1 MGQLSEQFT
10 RQMVVMPPKWKR
22 FCTVSLVGGA
32 CGLVVAMG
40 GIGYGVYTTFFG
52 DKASIKTGVEAMSDA
67 TQTASS
73 QASKENVPM
82 RPGNPSVAGRDNALK
97 QAVPDTALTQT
108 QQHLARYLSRGYRV
122 DYDHAARI
130 VSYAVQIGQ
139 EHNVDPL
146 LVLSIVAI
154 ESSLNPKAESSV
166 GAQGLMQVHTRV
178 HTDKFE
184 EHGGLHAAFD
194 PYANMDVGTQII
206 KGYIKRTGSVVGG
219 LKWYVGASRHK
230 TDGGYG
236 RRVLL
241 EKSRITLAAEGKVD
255 HAVNLLRRQGQ
266 GPSYWDSRAA
276 KQASFADYLKFDLEQ
291 EADKNTRI
299 GASELLVSSNP

>member
-1 MGQLSEQFT
+1 MGQLSEQFA

-22 FCTVSLVGGA
+22 FCTLPLVGGA
-32 CGLVVAMG
+32 CALVLTLG
-40 GIGYGVYTTFFG
+40 GIGYGVHASLSVERSSTPADIG
-52 DKASIKTGVEAMSDA
+52 AMDAPERSLAWQDQSKQSAPSSPDKTVASASDG
-67 TQTASS
+67 QSD
-73 QASKENVPM
+73 V
-82 RPGNPSVAGRDNALK
+82 V
-97 QAVPDTALTQT
+97 LTQT
-108 QQHLARYLSRGYRV
+108 QQHLASYLSRGYRV
-122 DYDHAARI
+122 DYEHAARI
-130 VSYAVQIGQ
+130 VSYAVQIGK

-146 LVLSIVAI
+146 LLLSIVAI

-184 EHGGLHAAFD
+184 QHGGLHAAFD

-206 KGYIKRTGSVVGG
+206 KSYIKRTGSVVGG

-241 EKSRITLAAEGKVD
+241 EKSRITLAAEGKVE

-266 GPSYWDSRAA
+266 GPTYWDSRAA
-276 KQASFADYLKFDLEQ
+276 KHASFADYLKFDVEKDGGAGGLID
-291 EADKNTRI
+291 APARI
-299 GASELLVSSNP
+299 VSSNP

>member
-1 MGQLSEQFT
+1 MGQLSEQFA

-32 CGLVVAMG
+32 CGLVVATG
-40 GIGYGVYTTFFG
+40 GIGYGVYTSFFG
-52 DKASIKTGVEAMSDA
+52 ETTSIEASVEAMSDPTLA
-67 TQTASS
+67 APS

-82 RPGNPSVAGRDNALK
+82 RPGASTSVARDEVAPN
-97 QAVPDTALTQT
+97 TALTQT
-108 QQHLARYLSRGYRV
+108 QQHLAHYLSRGYRV
-122 DYDHAARI
+122 DYEHAARI
-130 VSYAVQIGQ
+130 VSYAVQVGQ

-276 KQASFADYLKFDLEQ
+276 KQASFSDYLKFDLEQ
-291 EADKNTRI
+291 EADTGTRV

>member
-1 MGQLSEQFT
+1 MGQLSEQFA

-32 CGLVVAMG
+32 CGLVVATG
-40 GIGYGVYTTFFG
+40 GIGYGVYTSFFG
-52 DKASIKTGVEAMSDA
+52 ETTSIEASVEAMSDPTLA
-67 TQTASS
+67 AAPS

-82 RPGNPSVAGRDNALK
+82 RPGASTSVARDEVAPN
-97 QAVPDTALTQT
+97 TALTQT
-108 QQHLARYLSRGYRV
+108 QQHLAHYLSRGYRV
-122 DYDHAARI
+122 DYVHAARI
-130 VSYAVQIGQ
+130 VSYAVQVGQ

-291 EADKNTRI
+291 EADTGTRV
-299 GASELLVSSNP
+299 GASELLVSTNP